1 MKKFTY
7 INNNVANANFLIYER
22 TTNTIFK
29 PRKFITKLQ
38 HSNYSKYGINALAQS
53 ENEITPNQ
61 ILMFCFR
68 PESYVK
74 LHRIE
79 QCIPEMSSLKEEDA
93 KWKINIKHEPACALH
108 TKPDVKMKK
117 EPGSRNEKPLKHDP
131 GYTPTHDLSVV
142 TSVLCMTQDTLL
154 HMTSVLRSMTQ
165 YTLLHMT
172 SVMTEM
178 ETLTFQ
184 RRSSKL
190 NLMSVMAKLVSNVKV
205 RKKLLKTV
213 RKFML

>member
-1 MKKFTY
+1 M
-7 INNNVANANFLIYER
+7 YER

-79 QCIPEMSSLKEEDA
+79 HCIPEISSLKEEDA
-93 KWKINIKHEPACALH
+93 KWKINIKHEPACALNINSEM
-108 TKPDVKMKK
+108 KIKK
-117 EPGSRNEKPLKHDP
+117 EPGSGNEKPLKHYP

-142 TSVLCMTQDTLL
+142 KHDPGYTPPHDLSVVKHDPGYTPAHDL
-154 HMTSVLRSMTQ
+154 SVEKHDPV
-165 YTLLHMT
+165 YTPAHDLSDDGDGDVDLPEKIIK
-172 SVMTEM
+172 TEPD
-178 ETLTFQ
+178 
-184 RRSSKL
+184 
-190 NLMSVMAKLVSNVKV
+190 VIDG
-205 RKKLLKTV
+205 KTGE
-213 RKFML
+213 